1 MFHGIGASLAY
12 TGLEDLGEW
21 LWEPVFWYGIIAPV
35 ALLVILTIYLFWLDR
50 KAGKLYR
57 LEVKQKDRRP
67 RRKAPRKKVRS
78 PRFLCSA
85 NSRLT
90 GEPLLPQFPPL
101 RADPRS

>member
-1 MFHGIGASLAY
+1 VFYGIGASLAD

-21 LWEPVFWYGIIAPV
+21 LRKPVFWYGIIAPV

-67 RRKAPRKKVRS
+67 RRKEPRKKVR
-78 PRFLCSA
+78 
-85 NSRLT
+85 
-90 GEPLLPQFPPL
+90 
-101 RADPRS
+101 

>member
-1 MFHGIGASLAY
+1 MFHGIGASLAD

-57 LEVKQKDRRP
+57 LEAKQKNRLLP
-67 RRKAPRKKVRS
+67 RKAPRKKIR
-78 PRFLCSA
+78 
-85 NSRLT
+85 
-90 GEPLLPQFPPL
+90 
-101 RADPRS
+101 